1 MTRAAH
7 PIPPSRSGDAAAPVP
22 GEQGRRLSRLEVR
35 GAGDADERFV
45 ASLSSE
51 EPYRRWW
58 GTEVLDH
65 SQDAIDLSRARDG
78 LPLLF
83 GHDAWSPA
91 TLIGRIENLRIEN
104 RRLRG
109 DLRFF
114 STEDAQRVATMVREG
129 HREMSIGYHIDE
141 LVLESRTDDEERYRV
156 TRWTLLEGSIVSVPA
171 DHTVGVGRSRNHPQ
185 RTAPVGAS
193 PLESTMEPD
202 ENNPAG
208 PNTDAGRGTAA
219 TAGAQASPAA
229 PQAGTQTRGAAA
241 PAAPAA
247 PADATVRAVQLERD
261 RSSQIRASAERFGV
275 RDLGEE
281 AVRDGTPLE
290 VWRERLLERLQSR
303 GALRPA
309 ESPEIGMSA
318 REVARFSFRR
328 ALLAASDPAVA
339 QQVAPFEMECSR
351 AAQQRR
357 GDSRSTERE
366 AAITIPVD
374 VLNSGISLGEEA
386 ARRAAG
392 LLIQRAQRTAVY
404 RDLVVGTPTAGGN
417 LVPTELLASDFITLL
432 RNAMVLDRMGV
443 RWMRDLNGN
452 IAIPR
457 QTGAGTGYWVAENTS
472 PTESQQTVDQVTM
485 SPKTVG
491 AFTDYSRR
499 LLLQSSIDI
508 EAFVRADLAAIVGL
522 AIQLAAINGSGAS
535 NQPLG
540 VLNTSGIGAVAGG
553 TNGAAP
559 TYDLMVDLETAV
571 ANANADV
578 GTLAYLT
585 NSRVRGKLRKTQ
597 VFSGTNGAP
606 VWTSGRE
613 RGVGELLGYDAFVS
627 NAVPNTLD
635 KGSATGVC
643 SAVVFG
649 DWSQLMIG
657 MWGGLDLM
665 LDPYTGATAGTR
677 RVIALQDVDV
687 AVRNPVF
694 FAAMKD
700 ALTT

>member
-7 PIPPSRSGDAAAPVP
+7 PNTSRRSGDAAAPAA
-22 GEQGRRLSRLEVR
+22 GEQGRRSSRLEVR
-35 GAGDADERFV
+35 AEGDAGERIV

-58 GTEVLDH
+58 GTEILDH
-65 SQDAIDLSRARDG
+65 SAEAIDLARARDG

-129 HREMSIGYHIDE
+129 HREMSIGYQIDE

-156 TRWTLLEGSIVSVPA
+156 TRWTLLEGSVVSVPA
-171 DHTVGVGRSRNHPQ
+171 DHTIGVGRSRNQPQ
-185 RTAPVGAS
+185 RTAPVGAP
-193 PLESTMEPD
+193 PLESRMD
-202 ENNPAG
+202 EDDLNQPAG
-208 PNTDAGRGTAA
+208 ASEAAAGTAG
-219 TAGAQASPAA
+219 TASPPASGTRAAASPAQ
-229 PQAGTQTRGAAA
+229 PAGTDAA
-241 PAAPAA
+241 
-247 PADATVRAVQLERD
+247 RAVQLERE
-261 RSSQIRASAERFGV
+261 RINQIRASGERFGV
-275 RDLGEE
+275 RDLADE
-281 AVRDGTPLE
+281 AVREGTSIE
-290 VWRERLLERLQSR
+290 AWRERLLERLQSR

-309 ESPEIGMSA
+309 ESADIGMS
-318 REVARFSFRR
+318 RNDIARFSFRR

-339 QQVAPFEMECSR
+339 AQVAPFEMECSR
-351 AAQQRR
+351 AAQNRR
-357 GDSRSTERE
+357 GTSRPERE
-366 AAITIPVD
+366 AAITVPVD
-374 VLNSGISLGEEA
+374 VLNAGISLGEEA

-392 LLIQRAQRTAVY
+392 LLVQRAQRSAMY

-432 RNAMVLDRMGV
+432 RNAMVLDRMGI

-457 QTGAGTGYWVAENTS
+457 QSGSGTGYWVAENAS

-522 AIQLAAINGSGAS
+522 ALQLAAINGSGTS

-553 TNGAAP
+553 TNGGAP
-559 TYDLMVDLETAV
+559 TYDLVVDLESAI

-578 GTLAYLT
+578 GTLAFLT

-597 VFSGTNGAP
+597 VFSGTNGEP

-613 RGVGELLGYDAFVS
+613 RGVGEVLGYDAFVS
-627 NAVPNTLD
+627 NSVPNNLD
-635 KGSATGVC
+635 KGTSTGVC
-643 SAVVFG
+643 SAIAFG
-649 DWSQLMIG
+649 DWSQLMVG

-687 AVRNPVF
+687 AVRNPAF